1 MSEKNEVEIIKL
13 LKKQN
18 SLLCNIC
25 KKLDEIDKRS
35 VMVKS
40 NDEVAKNISCVPL
53 TLSSD
58 QTIPKLTENEK
69 TLEICHV
76 VRNGILYTFNQGIC
90 VEQRAANKFENYV
103 HRQAD

>member
-25 KKLDEIDKRS
+25 KKLDEIDKRYRIETES
-35 VMVKS
+35 A
-40 NDEVAKNISCVPL
+40 ENIEDISRVPL

-58 QTIPKLTENEK
+58 RTIPQLTENEK

>member
-25 KKLDEIDKRS
+25 KKLDEIDKMS

-40 NDEVAKNISCVPL
+40 NDEVAKDISCVPL
-53 TLSSD
+53 PLSSD
-58 QTIPKLTENEK
+58 QTIPQLTENEK

>member
-1 MSEKNEVEIIKL
+1 MNEKNEVEIIKL

-18 SLLCNIC
+18 SLLCNIY

-35 VMVKS
+35 RIETESAENLK
-40 NDEVAKNISCVPL
+40 DISCVPL

-58 QTIPKLTENEK
+58 QTIPQLTENEK

>member
-18 SLLCNIC
+18 SLLCNIY

-40 NDEVAKNISCVPL
+40 NDDVAKDISCVPL
-53 TLSSD
+53 AFSSD

>member
-1 MSEKNEVEIIKL
+1 MNEKNEVEIIKL

-18 SLLCNIC
+18 SLLCNIY
-25 KKLDEIDKRS
+25 KKLDEIDKKSIR
-35 VMVKS
+35 VKS
-40 NDEVAKNISCVPL
+40 SDDGIKDISCVPL
-53 TLSSD
+53 TLSSE
-58 QTIPKLTENEK
+58 QTIPQLTENEK

-90 VEQRAANKFENYV
+90 VEQRVANKFENYV

>member
-18 SLLCNIC
+18 SLLCNIY
-25 KKLDEIDKRS
+25 KKLDDIDKRS

-40 NDEVAKNISCVPL
+40 NDEVEKDISCVPL

-76 VRNGILYTFNQGIC
+76 VRNGILYTFSQGIC

>member
-1 MSEKNEVEIIKL
+1 MSEKNEIEIIKL

-25 KKLDEIDKRS
+25 KKLDEIDKKS
-35 VMVKS
+35 VMIKS
-40 NDEVAKNISCVPL
+40 NDEVTKDIPCVPL

>member
-1 MSEKNEVEIIKL
+1 MNEKNEVEIIKL

-18 SLLCNIC
+18 SLLCNIY
-25 KKLDEIDKRS
+25 KKLDGIDKRS
-35 VMVKS
+35 LTLKRSYEDV
-40 NDEVAKNISCVPL
+40 NNISRVPL
-53 TLSSD
+53 TSSSD
-58 QTIPKLTENEK
+58 QTIPQLTENEK

-90 VEQRAANKFENYV
+90 VEQRVANKFENYV

>member
-1 MSEKNEVEIIKL
+1 MNEKNEVEIIKL

-18 SLLCNIC
+18 SLLCNIY
-25 KKLDEIDKRS
+25 KKLDEIDKRCRIETGS
-35 VMVKS
+35 AENIK
-40 NDEVAKNISCVPL
+40 DISCVP
-53 TLSSD
+53 LSSD
-58 QTIPKLTENEK
+58 QTIPQLTENEK

-90 VEQRAANKFENYV
+90 VEQKVASEFENYV

>member
-1 MSEKNEVEIIKL
+1 MNEKNEVEIIKL

-18 SLLCNIC
+18 SLLCNIY
-25 KKLDEIDKRS
+25 KKLDAIDKKG
-35 VMVKS
+35 VIVKS
-40 NDEVAKNISCVPL
+40 NDEVAKDISCMPL

-58 QTIPKLTENEK
+58 QTIPQLTENEK

-90 VEQRAANKFENYV
+90 VEQRVANKFENYV

>member
-35 VMVKS
+35 AMVKS
-40 NDEVAKNISCVPL
+40 NDGVEKDIPCVPL
-53 TLSSD
+53 PFSSD
-58 QTIPKLTENEK
+58 QTIPQLTENEK

>member
-1 MSEKNEVEIIKL
+1 MNEKNEVEIIKL

-18 SLLCNIC
+18 SLLCNIY
-25 KKLDEIDKRS
+25 KKLDEIDKRGRIETES
-35 VMVKS
+35 AENIK
-40 NDEVAKNISCVPL
+40 DISCVP
-53 TLSSD
+53 LSSD
-58 QTIPKLTENEK
+58 QTIPQLTENEK

-90 VEQRAANKFENYV
+90 VEQRVASEFENYV

>member
-1 MSEKNEVEIIKL
+1 MNEKNEVEIIKL

-18 SLLCNIC
+18 SLLCNIY
-25 KKLDEIDKRS
+25 KKLDEIDKKDLTVKRS
-35 VMVKS
+35 YE
-40 NDEVAKNISCVPL
+40 DIKNISRVPL
-53 TLSSD
+53 TLSSE
-58 QTIPKLTENEK
+58 QTIPQLTENEK

-90 VEQRAANKFENYV
+90 VEQRVANKFENYV

>member
-18 SLLCNIC
+18 SLLCNIY

-35 VMVKS
+35 VTVKS
-40 NDEVAKNISCVPL
+40 SDEVAKDISCVPL

-58 QTIPKLTENEK
+58 QTIPQLTENEK

-90 VEQRAANKFENYV
+90 VEQKVANKFENYV

>member
-1 MSEKNEVEIIKL
+1 MNEKNEVEIIKL

-18 SLLCNIC
+18 SLLCNIY

-35 VMVKS
+35 VIVKS
-40 NDEVAKNISCVPL
+40 NDEVTKDISCVPL

-58 QTIPKLTENEK
+58 QTIPQLTDNEK

>member
-18 SLLCNIC
+18 SLLCNIY

-40 NDEVAKNISCVPL
+40 NDEVEKDISRVPL
-53 TLSSD
+53 PFSSD

-76 VRNGILYTFNQGIC
+76 VRNGSLYTFNQGIC

-103 HRQAD
+103 HRQAG

>member
-25 KKLDEIDKRS
+25 KKLDEIDKRGRIETES
-35 VMVKS
+35 AE
-40 NDEVAKNISCVPL
+40 NIKNISSVS
-53 TLSSD
+53 LSSD

-76 VRNGILYTFNQGIC
+76 VRNGILYTFNQGNC

>member
-1 MSEKNEVEIIKL
+1 MNEKNEVEIIKL

-18 SLLCNIC
+18 SLLCNIY

-35 VMVKS
+35 IMLKS
-40 NDEVAKNISCVPL
+40 SDDDMKDISCVPL
-53 TLSSD
+53 SNN
-58 QTIPKLTENEK
+58 QTIPQLTENEK

-90 VEQRAANKFENYV
+90 VEQKVANKFENYV

>member
-18 SLLCNIC
+18 SLLCNIH
-25 KKLDEIDKRS
+25 KKLDEIDKSS

-40 NDEVAKNISCVPL
+40 NDDVAKDISCVPL